1 MADYKNI
8 PLGLRTQTQ
17 IPLDVKEYIQNESL
31 LSNLGVN
38 GQLAYTYTKGLVVYC
53 IKESTRWEWREVESG
68 LEDTGLINQ
77 DFIYSDNHITF
88 GIDYS
93 NKRYNFFPYGQ
104 STFTV
109 PDATTTI
116 KGILKLANDLGGTAD
131 LPTTPTALHKTT
143 NENFTGIKSST
154 NSTSSITNGF
164 VLTGT
169 ATSAAGSPL
178 ILNSTG
184 VGFGMLS
191 TNTGTGV
198 GITSTNSSTGYGI
211 VVENQVGGIGEY
223 INNHLGGTGF
233 KVLNQSYGVGVQIDN
248 MLSGRGIAVT
258 NATTGVA
265 ILANASIAGTGLN
278 YVGQNN
284 GVDTYTVDKLG
295 NIIANKYTKT
305 GGTAQ
310 QILIANG
317 TVRELNPQKEITANY
332 ILTNADDGYV
342 IFINNGTTPVSIT
355 INTTVTLPNFS
366 VGFIQE
372 GSADVTFIG
381 AGITLT
387 NPIGLKSKG
396 QGYQTFIEKKLSTS
410 TYYLLGNTKV

>member
-1 MADYKNI
+1 
-8 PLGLRTQTQ
+8 
-17 IPLDVKEYIQNESL
+17 
-31 LSNLGVN
+31 
-38 GQLAYTYTKGLVVYC
+38 
-53 IKESTRWEWREVESG
+53 
-68 LEDTGLINQ
+68 
-77 DFIYSDNHITF
+77 
-88 GIDYS
+88 
-93 NKRYNFFPYGQ
+93 
-104 STFTV
+104 
-109 PDATTTI
+109 
-116 KGILKLANDLGGTAD
+116 
-131 LPTTPTALHKTT
+131 
-143 NENFTGIKSST
+143 
-154 NSTSSITNGF
+154 
-164 VLTGT
+164 
-169 ATSAAGSPL
+169 
-178 ILNSTG
+178 
-184 VGFGMLS
+184 MLS